1 MPNGKNDF
9 QYKGLEVSGDS
20 MRVTEPTNLIYENLQ
35 KYSEFLHQEYSVPK
49 IPALVAWH
57 INKA

>member
-49 IPALVAWH
+49 IPALVA
-57 INKA
+57 